1 LADEDQENS
10 EIVATSDDA
19 VEIDSQQDLD
29 AETPSEESPETPVKK
44 VAAEPEDDGP
54 TEDCPPCKSGAPAW
68 MATFADM
75 ATLLMAFFVLIL
87 SFAQMNVPKFK
98 EVAGSMNDSMGVQR
112 QVPVVEPPTAD
123 SIIATQFMKAKVE
136 PTAMSTISEQTTDD
150 PQPQDVEL
158 KVTTSPSDTSTSSD
172 LERVKQALKDEIAKG
187 QVSVTEVDGKIS
199 VALSGD
205 TPNSNYE
212 GSNGEQ
218 SGNKLDESEIAIYAK
233 VVNAQAQVSS
243 EVQVLKSPSS
253 SEMSVVATSNGQTPQ
268 SNEAATNE
276 LEEIKSRLTT
286 EIAQG
291 RVNVEMVDD
300 EIKITLAD
308 QGSFVS
314 GSADLR
320 SGFYPVLES
329 VGAALKDRTGLIT
342 VAGHTDSIPVAFS
355 QRFQSNWD
363 LSVSRSASVV
373 DYLVGDGF
381 IDAGK
386 VTVTGYADTIP
397 IASNDSAAGRAQNR
411 RIEIKVKTQG

>member
-1 LADEDQENS
+1 MADEDQENN
-10 EIVATSDDA
+10 EVVATNEDA
-19 VEIDSQQDLD
+19 VEIDSQQDSD
-29 AETPSEESPETPVKK
+29 AETPSEESPEAPVKK
-44 VAAEPEDDGP
+44 VAAEPEDEGP
-54 TEDCPPCKSGAPAW
+54 AEDCPPCKSGAPAW

-172 LERVKQALKDEIAKG
+172 LEKVKQALKDEIARG
-187 QVSVTEVDGKIS
+187 QVSVAEVDGKIS
-199 VALSGD
+199 VALTGD
-205 TPNSNYE
+205 IP
-212 GSNGEQ
+212 GSNQEGDKGEQ
-218 SGNKLDESEIAIYAK
+218 SGSKLDESEIAIFAK

-243 EVQVLKSPSS
+243 EVQVSKSPSS
-253 SEMSVVATSNGQTPQ
+253 SEMSVVATSNGKTPQ
-268 SNEAATNE
+268 SNDAATSE
-276 LEEIKSRLTT
+276 FEEIKSRLTT
-286 EIAQG
+286 EISQG

-329 VGAALKDRTGLIT
+329 VGAALKDRAGLIT

-381 IDAGK
+381 IEAGK
-386 VTVTGYADTIP
+386 VTVTGFADTIP
-397 IASNDSAAGRAQNR
+397 IASNDSPAGRAQNR

>member
-1 LADEDQENS
+1 MPDEDQENS
-10 EIVATSDDA
+10 EVVSTSDDA
-19 VEIDSQQDLD
+19 VEIDSQQD
-29 AETPSEESPETPVKK
+29 AEAATSSEESPETPVKK
-44 VAAEPEDDGP
+44 VVAEPEDDEP
-54 TEDCPPCKSGAPAW
+54 AEDCPPCKSGAPAW

-172 LERVKQALKDEIAKG
+172 LEKVKQALKDEIARG

-199 VALSGD
+199 VALTGN

-218 SGNKLDESEIAIYAK
+218 QGNKLDESEIAIFAK

-253 SEMSVVATSNGQTPQ
+253 AEMSVVATSNGQTPQ

>member
-1 LADEDQENS
+1 MADEDQENN
-10 EIVATSDDA
+10 EVVATNEDA
-19 VEIDSQQDLD
+19 VEIDSQQDSD
-29 AETPSEESPETPVKK
+29 AETPSDESPEAPVKK
-44 VAAEPEDDGP
+44 VAAEPEDEGP

-172 LERVKQALKDEIAKG
+172 LEKVKQALKDEIARG
-187 QVSVTEVDGKIS
+187 QVSVAEVDGKIS
-199 VALSGD
+199 VALTGD
-205 TPNSNYE
+205 IP
-212 GSNGEQ
+212 GSNQEGDKGEQ
-218 SGNKLDESEIAIYAK
+218 SGSKLDESEIAIFAK

-243 EVQVLKSPSS
+243 EVQVSKSPSS
-253 SEMSVVATSNGQTPQ
+253 SEMSVVATSNGKTPQ
-268 SNEAATNE
+268 SNDAATSE
-276 LEEIKSRLTT
+276 FEEIKSRLTT
-286 EIAQG
+286 EISQG
-291 RVNVEMVDD
+291 RVNVERVDD

-363 LSVSRSASVV
+363 LSVSRSASAV

>member
-1 LADEDQENS
+1 MAPDIDETLPDE
-10 EIVATSDDA
+10 VAIETE
-19 VEIDSQQDLD
+19 VE
-29 AETPSEESPETPVKK
+29 E
-44 VAAEPEDDGP
+44 VAATRPPPPPEEPAEDPAEDP
-54 TEDCPPCKSGAPAW
+54 AEEPDCPPCKSGAPAW

-87 SFAQMNVPKFK
+87 SFAHMNVPKFK

-172 LERVKQALKDEIAKG
+172 LEKVKQALKDEIAEG

-253 SEMSVVATSNGQTPQ
+253 SEMSVVATSNGKTPQ
-268 SNEAATNE
+268 SNDAATSE
-276 LEEIKSRLTT
+276 FEEIKSRLTT
-286 EIAQG
+286 EISQG

-329 VGAALKDRTGLIT
+329 VGAALKGRAGLIT

-381 IDAGK
+381 VEAGK
-386 VTVTGYADTIP
+386 VTVTGFADTIP

>member
-1 LADEDQENS
+1 MAENEDENTIENP
-10 EIVATSDDA
+10 EP
-19 VEIDSQQDLD
+19 
-29 AETPSEESPETPVKK
+29 AETEEAPLPV
-44 VAAEPEDDGP
+44 VAPEDEAEEELEAQPPEEQEPAPDP
-54 TEDCPPCKSGAPAW
+54 DCPPCKGGAPAW

-172 LERVKQALKDEIAKG
+172 LEKVKQALKDEIARG
-187 QVSVTEVDGKIS
+187 QVSVAEVDGKIS
-199 VALSGD
+199 VALTGD
-205 TPNSNYE
+205 IP
-212 GSNGEQ
+212 GSNNEGDKGEQ
-218 SGNKLDESEIAIYAK
+218 SGSKLDESEIAIFAK

-243 EVQVLKSPSS
+243 EVQVSKSPSS
-253 SEMSVVATSNGQTPQ
+253 SEMSVVATSNGKTPQ

-276 LEEIKSRLTT
+276 FEEIKSRLTT
-286 EIAQG
+286 EISQG

-329 VGAALKDRTGLIT
+329 VGAALKGRAGLIT

-381 IDAGK
+381 VEAGK
-386 VTVTGYADTIP
+386 VTVTGFADTIP

>member
-1 LADEDQENS
+1 MADEDQENN
-10 EIVATSDDA
+10 EVVATSEDA
-19 VEIDSQQDLD
+19 VEIDFQQDSD
-29 AETPSEESPETPVKK
+29 AETSSGESPETPVKK

-54 TEDCPPCKSGAPAW
+54 VEDCPPCKSGAPAW

-172 LERVKQALKDEIAKG
+172 LEKVKQALKDEIARG

-199 VALSGD
+199 VALTGD
-205 TPNSNYE
+205 IP
-212 GSNGEQ
+212 GSNHEGDKGEQ
-218 SGNKLDESEIAIYAK
+218 SGSKLDESEIAIFAK

-243 EVQVLKSPSS
+243 EVQVSKSPSS
-253 SEMSVVATSNGQTPQ
+253 SEMSVVATSNGKTPQ
-268 SNEAATNE
+268 SNDAATSE
-276 LEEIKSRLTT
+276 FEEIKSRLTT
-286 EIAQG
+286 EISQG

-329 VGAALKDRTGLIT
+329 VGAALKDRAGLIT

-381 IDAGK
+381 IEAGK
-386 VTVTGYADTIP
+386 VTVTGFADTIP

>member
-1 LADEDQENS
+1 MADEDQENN
-10 EIVATSDDA
+10 EVEATSEDA
-19 VEIDSQQDLD
+19 VEIDSQQDSD
-29 AETPSEESPETPVKK
+29 AETPSEESPETPVNK

-54 TEDCPPCKSGAPAW
+54 AEDCPPCKSGAPAW

-172 LERVKQALKDEIAKG
+172 LEKVKQALKDEIARG
-187 QVSVTEVDGKIS
+187 QVSVAEVDGKIS

-218 SGNKLDESEIAIYAK
+218 SGNKLDESEIAIFAK

-253 SEMSVVATSNGQTPQ
+253 AEMSVVATSNGQTPQ

-320 SGFYPVLES
+320 SGVYPVLES

>member
-1 LADEDQENS
+1 
-10 EIVATSDDA
+10 
-19 VEIDSQQDLD
+19 
-29 AETPSEESPETPVKK
+29 
-44 VAAEPEDDGP
+44 
-54 TEDCPPCKSGAPAW
+54 
-68 MATFADM
+68 
-75 ATLLMAFFVLIL
+75 MAFFVLIL

-172 LERVKQALKDEIAKG
+172 LEKVKQALKDEIARG
-187 QVSVTEVDGKIS
+187 QVSVAEVDGKIS
-199 VALSGD
+199 VALTGD
-205 TPNSNYE
+205 IP
-212 GSNGEQ
+212 GSNNEGDKGEQ
-218 SGNKLDESEIAIYAK
+218 SGSKLDESEIAIFAK

-243 EVQVLKSPSS
+243 EVQVSKSPSS
-253 SEMSVVATSNGQTPQ
+253 SEMSVVATSNGKTPQ

-276 LEEIKSRLTT
+276 FEEIKSRLTT
-286 EIAQG
+286 EISQG

-329 VGAALKDRTGLIT
+329 VGAALKGRAGLIT

-381 IDAGK
+381 VEAGK
-386 VTVTGYADTIP
+386 VTVTGFADTIP

>member
-44 VAAEPEDDGP
+44 VAAELEDDGP
-54 TEDCPPCKSGAPAW
+54 AEDCPPCKSGAPAW

-172 LERVKQALKDEIAKG
+172 LARVKQALKDEIAKG

-320 SGFYPVLES
+320 PGFYPVLES

>member
-1 LADEDQENS
+1 MADEDQENS

-54 TEDCPPCKSGAPAW
+54 AEDCPPCKSGAPAW

-172 LERVKQALKDEIAKG
+172 LEKVKQALKDEIAKG

-199 VALSGD
+199 VALSDD